1 MGVGQRSSTEL
12 RARDALSTFF
22 HFLKLVFSFPRLIVS
37 FYLKRRRAVKRFREE
52 MIACGVPPVEA
63 KELAKM
69 YSFGIGDIM
78 NLARGFSEA

>member
-1 MGVGQRSSTEL
+1 L

-22 HFLKLVFSFPRLIVS
+22 HILKLSFSFPGLIVG

-52 MIACGVPPVEA
+52 MIACGVPPGEA
-63 KELAKM
+63 RELAEM

-78 NLARGFSEA
+78 RLARGFSEA